1 MKEIINVTAISEYL
15 YCPRKLFL
23 KKIGGKREPPNK
35 RMIIG
40 KIRHDILDLFGKNES
55 LLVSEIR
62 ERKGKE
68 DIKKMYESLIR
79 DIAGEVFYRNENLI
93 DSFKID
99 KKELLAFL
107 LKDLQEEIKIRV
119 DSVLATLSLGYLG
132 IDLWKN
138 LKPKYITELSVI
150 SDELGL
156 RGRIDRTKI
165 SDGIVPYEIKTKQ
178 EIYDTDIIQLSAY
191 ALLLEERFN
200 VKINRGILQLTTG
213 ENVIEITDENKKKVL
228 MLADEIR
235 NLKTP
240 PQLPSSFKKCENCS
254 FREECFEL

>member
-1 MKEIINVTAISEYL
+1 MSLKMENKEIINVTAISEYL

-23 KKIGGKREPPNK
+23 KKISGKREPPNK

-55 LLVSEIR
+55 LLVSSIKTKLNVKEI
-62 ERKGKE
+62 KQ
-68 DIKKMYESLIR
+68 MYESLIR
-79 DIAGEVFYRNENLI
+79 SIAGEVFYRNENLI
-93 DSFKID
+93 ESFKID

-119 DSVLATLSLGYLG
+119 DSVISGLALGFLG
-132 IDLWKN
+132 ADLWKN
-138 LKPKYITELSVI
+138 LKPKYVTEMSVI

-178 EIYDTDIIQLSAY
+178 EIYETDIIQLSAY
-191 ALLLEERFN
+191 ALLLEDKFN
-200 VKINRGILQLTTG
+200 VKINKGVLQLTTG
-213 ENVIEITDENKKKVL
+213 EHVIDLTDENK
-228 MLADEIR
+228 
-235 NLKTP
+235 
-240 PQLPSSFKKCENCS
+240 
-254 FREECFEL
+254 